1 VKIPLEVS
9 LPLHFA
15 VLSLQSVP
23 IPAVSFQGCSP
34 EDCAP
39 FCAPPASKSV
49 ALGSNGK
56 GKQITRTSAE
66 NQHHSKLSHS
76 VGKMYAATVNRRVA
90 SSNLARGAKS
100 FEFKHFVQDAY
111 VGMIQRT
118 VVSPR
123 GLQKSQSAES

>member
-90 SSNLARGAKS
+90 TS
-100 FEFKHFVQDAY
+100 EQDGNCLH
-111 VGMIQRT
+111 VSVERIQTMRE
-118 VVSPR
+118 
-123 GLQKSQSAES
+123 SASAQWRN